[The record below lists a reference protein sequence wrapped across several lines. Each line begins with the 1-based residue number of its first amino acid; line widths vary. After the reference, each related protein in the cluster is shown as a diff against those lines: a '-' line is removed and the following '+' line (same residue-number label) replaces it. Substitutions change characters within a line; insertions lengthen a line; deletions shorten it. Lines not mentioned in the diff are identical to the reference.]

1 MPRSV
6 RAAWHNRIV
15 EKLENPSGYAMTRP
29 GSSLLSVLRRL
40 PLAAGACTLLA
51 ALSACS
57 SSPPLFLSDGRPTV
71 QVQCSAAGDRDSCAQ
86 QARARCGG
94 AYDTV
99 NTSTD
104 GTNYN
109 LVFACQARQ

>member
-1 MPRSV
+1 MARSTC
-6 RAAWHNRIV
+6 AAWHNRGV
-15 EKLENPSGYAMTRP
+15 EKLQDPSGYAMTRS
-29 GSSLLSVLRRL
+29 GSSLLSVVRRL
-40 PLAAGACTLLA
+40 PFAAVACASLA

-57 SSPPLFLSDGRPTV
+57 SSPPLFLSDGRPTI
-71 QVQCSAAGDRDSCAQ
+71 QVQCPAAGDRDSCAQ

-104 GTNYN
+104 GSNYN
-109 LVFACQARQ
+109 LVFACRAK

>member
-1 MPRSV
+1 MK
-6 RAAWHNRIV
+6 H
-15 EKLENPSGYAMTRP
+15 P
-29 GSSLLSVLRRL
+29 GSSLLSDLRRL
-40 PLAAGACTLLA
+40 PFVAAAGVLVA

-57 SSPPLFLSDGRPTV
+57 SSTPLFLSDGRPTI
-71 QVQCSAAGDRDSCAQ
+71 QVQCPAAGDRDSCAQ

-104 GTNYN
+104 GSNYN
-109 LVFACQARQ
+109 LVFACNAK